1 MISYLPDISFYLSVH
16 TEISQHLTRS
26 LGGKPENLH
35 FILINSKSPV
45 CEKIIQLLLASA
57 QEDLLCGTKLLFLEV
72 EIEKKKKTKRKKTYL
87 FVGGVGGF
95 SGRKSVWVRGCSA
108 GRTTGAGLLI
118 FSGSR

>member
-16 TEISQHLTRS
+16 TEISQTRS

-35 FILINSKSPV
+35 FILVNSKSPV

-72 EIEKKKKTKRKKTYL
+72 EIEKKKKDKKKENL
-87 FVGGVGGF
+87 FVCW
-95 SGRKSVWVRGCSA
+95 R
-108 GRTTGAGLLI
+108 
-118 FSGSR
+118 SRWLFG